1 MKVDPSEQDG
11 GAYYL
16 PEPSSDLDLA
26 SVAKGTSA
34 GDLLR
39 RYWHP
44 IAVASEVKDLPVAVR
59 ALGEDMVLF
68 KTPNGSFGLVY
79 PRCCHRGTTLYYGKV
94 EDRGIRCCYHGWLF
108 DPEGRCLDQPC
119 EPKGGEKRENY
130 RQPWYPVQ
138 ERYGLV
144 FAYMGPPARKPIL
157 LRYEALEVLQPGE
170 WIEADDTSIGSGGDP
185 IAPCN
190 WFQHWENVMDPY
202 HVAILHSAFSG
213 IQFVSEMAQMP
224 EVSFEP
230 SPLGVKS
237 TQIRNKDGKIFRR
250 VTEVAMP
257 ALRVVPNPFAAAF
270 NQPIETLGWV
280 LPIDDVHYRIFTAG
294 RVTEPGGFLPR
305 PKGFKGTRRRWQDM
319 TDEERQRA
327 PGDWEAQVGQGPI
340 TFHSEEHL
348 ASSDRGIAM
357 LRRFFR
363 KQIET
368 VAAGGDPAGT
378 IFDERDALI
387 RFDAGNFLEDPPDA
401 SGSPG
406 HPG

>member
-16 PEPSSDLDLA
+16 SEPSSDLDLA
-26 SVAKGTSA
+26 SVAKGTPA

-44 IAVASEVKDLPVAVR
+44 IAVASEVKDVPVAVR
-59 ALGEDMVLF
+59 ALGEDLVLF

-94 EDRGIRCCYHGWLF
+94 ENRGIRCCYHGWLF

-119 EPKGGEKRENY
+119 EPNGGEKRENY

-170 WIEADDTSIGSGGDP
+170 WIEADGTSIGSGGDP

-213 IQFVSEMAQMP
+213 LQFVPEMAQMP

-270 NQPIETLGWV
+270 NQAVETLGWV

-294 RVTEPGGFLPR
+294 RVTESGGLLPR

-387 RFDAGNFLEDPPDA
+387 RFDAGNFLEDRPDA
-401 SGSPG
+401 SGESHQPG
-406 HPG
+406 